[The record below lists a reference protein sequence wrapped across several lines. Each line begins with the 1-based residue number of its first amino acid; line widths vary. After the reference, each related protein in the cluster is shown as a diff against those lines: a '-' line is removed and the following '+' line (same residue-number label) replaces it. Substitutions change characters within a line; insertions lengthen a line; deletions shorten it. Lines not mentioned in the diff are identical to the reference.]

1 MKANVEKRF
10 GELDGFQREAYERWQ
25 DQFEPDHLPV
35 MVEAINDI
43 VVDKVRQY
51 HTFIVL

>member
-1 MKANVEKRF
+1 MSS
-10 GELDGFQREAYERWQ
+10 
-25 DQFEPDHLPV
+25 EP

-43 VVDKVRQY
+43 VFCIVDKVRQY